1 MIPDLA
7 ALREQFGLAVA
18 LVPLLFAVLVTGMV
32 LAAQFLAQWFEDRNP

>member
-7 ALREQFGLAVA
+7 ALREQLGLGVA
-18 LVPLLFAVLVTGMV
+18 LIPLVFAVLVTGMV

>member
-18 LVPLLFAVLVTGMV
+18 LVPLVFAVLVTGMV
-32 LAAQFLAQWFEDRNP
+32 FAAQSVAQWFEDRNP